1 MILQKINYFIKSNY
15 YNSKNW
21 KSSKKIIVIESDD
34 WGNNRIPN
42 IDTKKKLEYKW
53 GKFPERAFE
62 NYDSLLTSADFSA
75 LFKVLNNHKGS
86 NGKPPIITAN
96 TIMANPNFA
105 KIRDSNFEEYYYES
119 FTETLNNSPQHIG
132 VFDSWEKGVEKGFFY
147 PQLHG
152 REHIN
157 VPRWLTLLR
166 EGNKHV
172 LQAFDY
178 NIFGLGSYLM
188 PNVQNSILAAFD
200 YDNVKDLK
208 FGKKSIMEASTMFEQ
223 LFGYKSETF
232 IAPNYVWGDEV
243 LETLKQCG
251 VKGIQGLQSQIMPK
265 FQVGNKNKFHYLG
278 EMNTYGQRYLIRNVF
293 FEPFE
298 FNEKKLLVKNCL
310 QQVAD
315 AFKRNTAATIST
327 HRVNFSGNISL
338 KNRNENLEAFDELIS
353 QIIKQW
359 PDVEFVTSPQLL
371 NKIN

>member
-1 MILQKINYFIKSNY
+1 MNLRKIKPYIVRKY
-15 YNSKNW
+15 YNSKGW
-21 KSSKKIIVIESDD
+21 KSNKRIIVIESDD
-34 WGNNRIPN
+34 WGNNRMPN
-42 IDTKKKLEYKW
+42 IVAKTKLESKI
-53 GKFPERAFE
+53 GKFPKNVFE

-75 LFKVLNNHKGS
+75 LFKVLNKHQGGD
-86 NGKPPIITAN
+86 GKPPVITAN
-96 TIMANPNFA
+96 TIMANPNFN
-105 KIRDSNFEEYYYES
+105 KIRDSNFKEYYYEP
-119 FTETLNNSPQHIG
+119 FTETLNNSSQHIG
-132 VFDSWEKGVEKGFFY
+132 TFDSWKEGIERGFFY

-152 REHIN
+152 REHLN
-157 VPRWLTLLR
+157 VPRWLNLLR
-166 EGNKHV
+166 EGNKYI

-188 PNVQNSILAAFD
+188 PNVQNSVLAAFD
-200 YDNVKDLK
+200 YDNEAELD
-208 FGKKSIMEASTMFEQ
+208 FGKESINESCFMFEQ

-232 IAPNYVWGDEV
+232 IAPNYVWGDEL
-243 LETLKQCG
+243 LETLEQCG
-251 VKGIQGLQSQIMPK
+251 VKGMQGLQSQIMPK

-298 FNEKKLLVKNCL
+298 SNDKKLLVKNCL
-310 QQVAD
+310 QQVAYL
-315 AFKRNTAATIST
+315 FKKNTAATIST